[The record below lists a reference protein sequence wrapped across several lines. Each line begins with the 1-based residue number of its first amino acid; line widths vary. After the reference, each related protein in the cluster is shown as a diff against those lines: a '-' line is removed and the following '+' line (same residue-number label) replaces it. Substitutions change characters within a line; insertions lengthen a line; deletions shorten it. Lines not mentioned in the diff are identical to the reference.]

1 MQRPPSPCCSPRQG
15 VLALQEI
22 IEGIRSTGVSLLFP
36 THAHSFQVDFPTGHL
51 CTAGHAALMK
61 ENDRVAKILRES
73 QSKAASPF
81 LVAVCVKS
89 ND

>member
-1 MQRPPSPCCSPRQG
+1 VQRPPSPCCSPRQG

-22 IEGIRSTGVSLLFP
+22 IEGIRSTGVFAFP
-36 THAHSFQVDFPTGHL
+36 THAHSYQVDFATGHL

-81 LVAVCVKS
+81 LVSVCVKS